1 MKYAVILFGV
11 SILLSL
17 VLLNPTVKQKT
28 MSFFLDT
35 QKQVLS
41 QLEMQ
46 SQGRT
51 YKIVKVQNLNGLAV
65 ELYKIEDGE
74 LIFLDSKELTDK
86 KDAFYKFG
94 DKKHNLFLKD
104 INSDGSPEV
113 ILPSLDKNM
122 KARLNVYTFDSV
134 NETLEK
140 QSQH

>member
-1 MKYAVILFGV
+1 MKYAVILFVV

-17 VLLNPTVKQKT
+17 VLLNPAVKQKT
-28 MSFFLDT
+28 MSLFLDT

-65 ELYKIEDGE
+65 ELYKIEEGE

-104 INSDGSPEV
+104 INSDGMPEV

-122 KARLNVYTFDSV
+122 KARLNVYSFDSV